1 MVAVSTRSARPA
13 RVVAI
18 DLDAVLGDTRPL
30 WRAWLEDAH
39 RVLELDG
46 LPEDRAAA
54 AAELDRR
61 GGNWRTLLRRFA
73 EDHAAVHLRRDGA
86 VNASLR
92 RLKADGARIVAVTD
106 APAELAEVALA
117 QLGATRYVDAVE
129 GDAQQVIRNRSEL

>member
-1 MVAVSTRSARPA
+1 VAALLAV
-13 RVVAI
+13 RVVAV

-30 WRAWLEDAH
+30 WRAWLADSA

-61 GGNWRTLLRRFA
+61 AGNWRTLLRRFA
-73 EDHAAVHLRRDGA
+73 DDHAAVHLRRDGA

-92 RLKADGARIVAVTD
+92 RLKGEGARIVAVTD
-106 APAELAEVALA
+106 APIELAEVALE
-117 QLGATRYVDAVE
+117 QLGAARYIDSVQPSADNVVRTRA
-129 GDAQQVIRNRSEL
+129 ALSAL

>member
-1 MVAVSTRSARPA
+1 M
-13 RVVAI
+13 RVVAV

-30 WRAWLEDAH
+30 WQAWLSDSA

-61 GGNWRTLLRRFA
+61 AGNWRTLLRRFA

-92 RLKADGARIVAVTD
+92 RLKAEGARIVAVTD
-106 APAELAEVALA
+106 APIELAEVALE
-117 QLGATRYVDAVE
+117 QLGASRYIDSVQPSADNVVRTRA
-129 GDAQQVIRNRSEL
+129 ALSAL